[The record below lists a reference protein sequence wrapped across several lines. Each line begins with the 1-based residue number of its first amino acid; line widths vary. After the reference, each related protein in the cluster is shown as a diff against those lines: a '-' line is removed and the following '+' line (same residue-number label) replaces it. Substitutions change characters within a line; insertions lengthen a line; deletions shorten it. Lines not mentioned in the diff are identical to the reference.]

1 MNIEN
6 RYSNGMEY
14 CWNFWNGMEWNT
26 ENLEYYSSFW
36 SIFRNTIRILE
47 KVNFQEY
54 QKKWHS
60 ISIPEYPSTARQ
72 KKNIVPR
79 LSRV

>member
-1 MNIEN
+1 MEWNIGEIL
-6 RYSNGMEY
+6 
-14 CWNFWNGMEWNT
+14 EWNT

-54 QKKWHS
+54 QKKGK
-60 ISIPEYPSTARQ
+60 